1 MATETITINKKKKKI
16 LFLDFNCIE
25 RDEVIKKIKE
35 IKEKLLK
42 IFKNHI
48 GKENAINPVELFEQ
62 IYNVNPFI
70 IDIYKREYWYNIL
83 KAVIRQLKK
92 ENSCFVIITQYQ
104 LYVLHTEE
112 ELLAYRKKS
121 DNHIKNI
128 EDDKTRATEW
138 IKNKKWQE
146 L

>member
-1 MATETITINKKKKKI
+1 METETIKKKRKL
-16 LFLDFNCIE
+16 LFIDFNQIE
-25 RDEVIKKIKE
+25 RDEVIKTIKE
-35 IKEKLLK
+35 IREKLLK

-92 ENSCFVIITQYQ
+92 ENSCFVVITQHQ

-128 EDDKTRATEW
+128 EDDKIRATEW
-138 IKNKKWQE
+138 IENKKWQE